1 MLESDSRGPKVYD
14 APDGNII
21 KLFRIKRTLSSNLW
35 SPFAKRFA
43 AHAGRLAR
51 MGLRSIEVSEF
62 GWVPHLQRQMV
73 VYRKLEGV
81 PLRHVLR
88 TAPPEQADECLRGAA
103 RFIAEVQEKG
113 VFFRSFHF
121 GNILVCPDGG
131 YALIDILDVWFKRSP
146 LGLWRRRRNLG
157 HMSRYREDRQAL
169 LAHWDAFR
177 AGYLEVALAGSM
189 RHHEAK
195 LAADM
200 AAHQRQLVALP
211 HGASS
216 R

>member
-1 MLESDSRGPKVYD
+1 LLESDSRGPKVYD
-14 APDGNII
+14 VPDGNIV
-21 KLFRIKRTLSSNLW
+21 KLFRVKRRVSSNLW

-43 AHAGRLAR
+43 THAERLGQI
-51 MGLRSIEVSEF
+51 GLRSVVVSEVA
-62 GWVPHLQRQMV
+62 WVEHLQRQMV

-88 TAPPEQADECLRGAA
+88 TAPPERAKECLHGAA

-131 YALIDILDVWFKRSP
+131 YALIDVLDVWFKRSP
-146 LGLWRRRRNLG
+146 LGLWRRRRNLR
-157 HMSRYREDRQAL
+157 HMSRYREDRKAL
-169 LAHWDAFR
+169 LTHWDAFR

-189 RHHEAK
+189 QRYEAR

-200 AAHQRQLVALP
+200 DAHRQRLVTLP
-211 HGASS
+211 DDARS